1 MDNDRS
7 AYITLGGN
15 EYELVLTTAATK
27 AISRRYGG
35 LENLGDKLTK
45 TEHFEDALDEIIWLI
60 CLLANQSAAIHNF
73 LHPEEKKEL
82 LTEEALELLTSP
94 FELAEYKN
102 AIMAAMYKGAKREI
116 KSEEEPEKNTSAE

>member
-1 MDNDRS
+1 M
-7 AYITLGGN
+7 
-15 EYELVLTTAATK
+15 
-27 AISRRYGG
+27 
-35 LENLGDKLTK
+35 
-45 TEHFEDALDEIIWLI
+45 
-60 CLLANQSAAIHNF
+60 AIHNF